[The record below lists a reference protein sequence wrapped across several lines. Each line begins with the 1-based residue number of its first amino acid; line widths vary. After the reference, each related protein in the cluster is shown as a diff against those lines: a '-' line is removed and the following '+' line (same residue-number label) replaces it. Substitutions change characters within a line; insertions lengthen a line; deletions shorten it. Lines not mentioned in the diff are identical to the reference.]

1 MKIYYWL
8 ILAHRQIKFAFLY
21 SIAALMVSTVSFLD
35 PSSHA
40 KWRVVSRGQTL
51 FRTEERVW
59 DLAIEQLVAPH
70 RGVRTNHS
78 TVFSHMIPEVCD

>member
-1 MKIYYWL
+1 MRMRVL
-8 ILAHRQIKFAFLY
+8 
-21 SIAALMVSTVSFLD
+21 
-35 PSSHA
+35 PSLP
-40 KWRVVSRGQTL
+40 VVSRGAMA
-51 FRTEERVW
+51 RPYSAPRERVW